1 MGVLTTIGALVVAI
15 IIAFGV
21 IKALEL
27 IRKRAENSEGE
38 KN

>member
-1 MGVLTTIGALVVAI
+1 MLLKAIGGLVVAI
-15 IIAFGV
+15 IISMGV

-27 IRKRAENSEGE
+27 IRSKRSDSNEGE